1 MKKTIL
7 NILTTILF
15 MIFIAC
21 YSVSVFLIS
30 TVVFIFMN
38 KDSYD
43 KHNPDGVFIEV
54 MFAIIIMMLLFGGLI
69 KYAFG

>member
-1 MKKTIL
+1 MKKLIL

-15 MIFIAC
+15 IIFIAC

-43 KHNPDGVFIEV
+43 KHNPDGVCIEV
-54 MFAIIIMMLLFGGLI
+54 IFAIIIMILLFGGLI